1 MNKTIL
7 LTGIFFGLMAIV
19 LGAFG
24 AHALKESLS
33 QSSIESYQTGVRY
46 QMYHALLLMII
57 GSWSGAKS
65 HSLKWVYY
73 LITAGTICFS
83 FSIYVLSLK
92 DVIHWQPEYFGLIT
106 PFGGILLIAG
116 WILLA
121 QRIFRQF
128 S

>member
-7 LTGIFFGLMAIV
+7 LTGIFFGLLAIV

-24 AHALKESLS
+24 AHALKESIS
-33 QSSIESYQTGVRY
+33 PSSLESYQTGVRY
-46 QMYHALLLMII
+46 QMYHALLLLII
-57 GSWSGAKS
+57 GSWSGEKI

-73 LITAGTICFS
+73 LICAGTICFS
-83 FSIYVLSLK
+83 FSIYILSLK
-92 DVIHWQPEYFGLIT
+92 DIIPWQPDYFGLIT

-121 QRIFRQF
+121 HRIFKQF

>member
-7 LTGIFFGLMAIV
+7 LTGILFGLIAIV

-33 QSSIESYQTGVRY
+33 QSSLESYQTGVRY
-46 QMYHALLLMII
+46 QMYHALLLLII
-57 GSWSGAKS
+57 GSWSGKKI
-65 HSLKWVYY
+65 HSFKWVYY

-92 DVIHWQPEYFGLIT
+92 SVLHWQPEYFGLIT

-121 QRIFRQF
+121 QRIFKQF